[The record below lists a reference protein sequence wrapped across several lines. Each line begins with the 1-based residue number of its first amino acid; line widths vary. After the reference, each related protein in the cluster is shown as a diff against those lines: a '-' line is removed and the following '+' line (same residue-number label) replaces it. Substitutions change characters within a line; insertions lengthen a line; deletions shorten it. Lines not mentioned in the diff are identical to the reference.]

1 MTNKK
6 PKLSDIR
13 TAAKLREEMVIRI
26 ACIGKKVQPKDF
38 EYLKKTVDEFNE
50 LVKST
55 PENMDLVDVLSAFI
69 GLYQEE
75 LEDIQDEHG
84 IGDEEEEEEEEE

>member
-38 EYLKKTVDEFNE
+38 EYLKKAVNQFNE

-55 PENMDLVDVLSAFI
+55 PENMDLVDALSAFI

-75 LEDIQDEHG
+75 LEDMKD
-84 IGDEEEEEEEEE
+84 DEEDEE

>member
-6 PKLSDIR
+6 PKLCNIR

-38 EYLKKTVDEFNE
+38 EYLKKQLYDKVEKEMKQKRINY
-50 LVKST
+50 ST
-55 PENMDLVDVLSAFI
+55 HI
-69 GLYQEE
+69 
-75 LEDIQDEHG
+75 
-84 IGDEEEEEEEEE
+84 